1 MINKDR
7 IIPIQRTDFLSLL
20 ATTLVATALMTTESY
35 TKVGYAEAKD
45 VEGNF
50 VLADVEATSGT
61 AVILNAPA
69 KKIEAADMA
78 DECGFFFVPAYDFDG
93 VYVDGV
99 KAEADIEAD
108 GISVYEIKKSG
119 TGVTITPVT
128 PQL

>member
-20 ATTLVATALMTTESY
+20 ATTLVATAIMASESY

-69 KKIEAADMA
+69 KKIEADDMPSG
-78 DECGFFFVPAYDFDG
+78 CGFFFVPAYDFDG

-99 KAEADIEAD
+99 KAEADIKAD
-108 GISVYEIKKSG
+108 GISVYEIKYSG
-119 TGVTITPVT
+119 SDVAITPVT